1 MPSCKQ
7 LQHEARAE
15 GVMLRLQPI
24 TSPDAC
30 PQDAA
35 TELRV
40 SATTLKKIC
49 RAQGVQRWPY
59 RKRNHVQQLLKES
72 AQLVSHKPNKKREA
86 GL

>member
-1 MPSCKQ
+1 MF
-7 LQHEARAE
+7 
-15 GVMLRLQPI
+15 LRLQPI
-24 TSPDAC
+24 TTSSAC
-30 PQDAA
+30 QQDAA

-72 AQLVSHKPNKKREA
+72 AQLVSHKPAKKRDT
-86 GL
+86 LP